1 MRVLRLFAPGRHD
14 GRAFEN
20 RPLLGADADQSK
32 QLSLPPFQAVQ
43 KPSFES
49 FQVPWPR
56 LPLPIGTR
64 LILPSGENVILNLRL
79 DGLEA
84 VNGWPLKNVV

>member
-1 MRVLRLFAPGRHD
+1 MMVEPLRTDHFLSPTLTRV
-14 GRAFEN
+14 
-20 RPLLGADADQSK
+20 K
-32 QLSLPPFQAVQ
+32 QLSLPSFQAVQ

-49 FQVPWPR
+49 FQVPVPL

-64 LILPSGENVILNLRL
+64 LILPSGVNVILNLTL

-84 VNGWPLKNVV
+84 VKG